1 MRKLTREYG
10 WSAAGVYFTLS
21 VLDIP
26 LCYLLVKTLGT
37 ERISEYVPV
46 SAFGRTVQSLV
57 SIVSIDLVDA
67 RKCQK
72 LHSGSTSNKTR
83 REIDYLIESNEDQE

>member
-37 ERISEYVPV
+37 ERISEYVSV
-46 SAFGRTVQSLV
+46 SAFGRTVQSLG
-57 SIVSIDLVDA
+57 SIVSTD
-67 RKCQK
+67 
-72 LHSGSTSNKTR
+72 SGRCLNVPEFAFR
-83 REIDYLIESNEDQE
+83 VYFE